1 MPARYDTI
9 IVVRKR
15 NARGDE
21 VEYHNVGRMGPRIWR
36 TGEPNPPGTPSYQAA
51 FDAAIG
57 LHSVLAPREAGHG
70 WQTVNDMLDAYE
82 RSREFCRLA
91 PRTRADYLKGLLD
104 VRARYGSAPLGIIN
118 NVALKGNVL
127 DWIEMRWAGKAAD
140 KRLDPFKFSL
150 SWATGRHPE
159 RVPVN
164 YLHGI
169 PRFYEGADRAEI
181 VWDDAEVDLFC
192 QMAPELHADAVRL
205 ARETGLRIGDLV
217 ELERSEIKRAPDG
230 SRAIILR
237 PNKRR
242 RRIVNMPLTPAAEA
256 IIDKAPI
263 SRRLI
268 LKPMRADKWDPARLS
283 REVREYATE
292 FGIRAELRFNDLRGT
307 KVTEMV
313 WSGIG
318 VPDLAIRI
326 GWKIETAAKMLG
338 VYAALNPGRAM
349 VVALPGAVRRD
360 DAGSSC

>member
-1 MPARYDTI
+1 MPPRYDTI
-9 IVVRKR
+9 SVVRKR
-15 NARGDE
+15 SSRGG
-21 VEYHNVGRMGPRIWR
+21 VIEYHTVGRKGPRIWR
-36 TGEPNPPGTPSYQAA
+36 TGEPNPPGTPGYQAA
-51 FDAAIG
+51 YDAAVG
-57 LHSVLAPREAGHG
+57 LKSALAPPRAAGDG
-70 WQTVNDMLDAYE
+70 WATLNDLLDAYE

-91 PRTRADYLKGLLD
+91 PRTRTDYLKGLAD
-104 VRARYGSAPLGIIN
+104 VRARYGSAPLGIVN
-118 NVALKGNVL
+118 TVAIKGNVL
-127 DWIEMRWAGKAAD
+127 DWIEMRWSGKAAD
-140 KRLDPFKFSL
+140 KRLDPFKFAL

-164 YLHGI
+164 YLRGI

-181 VWDDAEVDLFC
+181 IWEDAEVDLIC
-192 QMAPELHADAVRL
+192 RRAPEAHADAVRL

-217 ELERSEIKRAPDG
+217 ELERSEIRRAPDG
-230 SRAIILR
+230 SRVIILR

-256 IIDKAPI
+256 IVDKAPL

-268 LKPMRADKWDPARLS
+268 LKPVRADAWHPARLS
-283 REVREYATE
+283 REVREYATA

-313 WSGIG
+313 WSGIS

-338 VYAALNPGRAM
+338 VYAALNPGRATW
-349 VVALPGAVRRD
+349 VALSAPARQD
-360 DAGSSC
+360 DATR

>member
-1 MPARYDTI
+1 MPARHDTI

-15 NARGDE
+15 NARGE
-21 VEYHNVGRMGPRIWR
+21 LVEYHTVGRRGPGIWR
-36 TGEPNPPGTPSYQAA
+36 TGELNSPGTPGYQAA
-51 FDAAIG
+51 YNAAVG
-57 LHSVLAPREAGHG
+57 LHTALEPPATGHV
-70 WQTVNDMLDAYE
+70 WHTVDDLLDAYE

-91 PRTRADYLKGLLD
+91 PRTRTDYRKGLVD
-104 VRARYGSAPLGIIN
+104 VRARYGSAPLGIVN

-127 DWIEMRWAGKAAD
+127 DWIEVRWTSKGAD
-140 KRLDPFKFSL
+140 KRLDPFKFAL

-192 QMAPELHADAVRL
+192 RLAPEAHSDAVRL

-256 IIDKAPI
+256 IIDKAPLA
-263 SRRLI
+263 RRVI
-268 LKPMRADKWDPARLS
+268 LKPKRADAWDAARLS

-292 FGIRAELRFNDLRGT
+292 YASRPELRFNDLRGS

-313 WSGIG
+313 WSGTS

-338 VYAALNPGRAM
+338 VYAALNPGRAT
-349 VVALPGAVRRD
+349 VVALPALVRQD
-360 DAGSSC
+360 DATS

>member
-1 MPARYDTI
+1 M
-9 IVVRKR
+9 
-15 NARGDE
+15 
-21 VEYHNVGRMGPRIWR
+21 
-36 TGEPNPPGTPSYQAA
+36 
-51 FDAAIG
+51 
-57 LHSVLAPREAGHG
+57 
-70 WQTVNDMLDAYE
+70 
-82 RSREFCRLA
+82 
-91 PRTRADYLKGLLD
+91 
-104 VRARYGSAPLGIIN
+104 
-118 NVALKGNVL
+118 
-127 DWIEMRWAGKAAD
+127 
-140 KRLDPFKFSL
+140 
-150 SWATGRHPE
+150 
-159 RVPVN
+159 PVN

-181 VWDDAEVDLFC
+181 IWEDAEVDLFC
-192 QMAPELHADAVRL
+192 QRAPELHADAVRL

-268 LKPMRADKWDPARLS
+268 LKPKRADAWDPARLS

-292 FGIRAELRFNDLRGT
+292 FDIRPELRFNDLRGT

-313 WSGIG
+313 WAGIS

-338 VYAALNPGRAM
+338 SRRLRRAEPGTRHGGGASRAGEAGRRHQLRLGTAATAAVRALNGRRID
-349 VVALPGAVRRD
+349 GAHTVGLSRKA
-360 DAGSSC
+360 DACTC

>member
-9 IVVRKR
+9 LVVRKT
-15 NARGDE
+15 NARGEE
-21 VEYHNVGRMGPRIWR
+21 VEYHTVGRKGPRIWR
-36 TGEPNPPGTPSYQAA
+36 TGEPNPPGTSGYQAA
-51 FDAAIG
+51 YDAAIG
-57 LHSVLAPREAGHG
+57 LRAVLEPRATGHG
-70 WQTVNDMLDAYE
+70 WSTVNDLLDAYE

-91 PRTRADYLKGLLD
+91 PRTRTDYLNGLVD
-104 VRARYGSAPLGIIN
+104 VRARYGGAPLGIIN
-118 NVALKGNVL
+118 SVALKGNVL
-127 DWIEMRWAGKAAD
+127 DWVEVRWAGKAAD
-140 KRLDPFKFSL
+140 KRLDPFKFAL

-169 PRFYEGADRAEI
+169 PRFYGGADRAEI
-181 VWDDAEVDLFC
+181 IWEDEEVDRFC
-192 QMAPELHADAVRL
+192 KLAPELHANAVRL

-268 LKPMRADKWDPARLS
+268 LKPMRAEAWDPARLS

-292 FGIRAELRFNDLRGT
+292 LHIRRELRFNDLRGT

-313 WSGIG
+313 WSGIA

-338 VYAALNPGRAM
+338 VYAALNPGRAAVM
-349 VVALPGAVRRD
+349 TFPSGVAPV
-360 DAGSSC
+360 